1 MENELDK
8 AKLELINLY
17 LNIKIRTQDEVNSLT
32 EENLLLETEN
42 IYGLPLLDIIEY
54 IKSTIDIMVSIQVDS
69 KINDFKKSLNEDNNT
84 ATKYETLL
92 QKLVASLRQHN
103 AYCL

>member
-8 AKLELINLY
+8 AKLESINLY

-42 IYGLPLLDIIEY
+42 I
-54 IKSTIDIMVSIQVDS
+54 
-69 KINDFKKSLNEDNNT
+69 
-84 ATKYETLL
+84 
-92 QKLVASLRQHN
+92 
-103 AYCL
+103 

>member
-1 MENELDK
+1 MESELDK
-8 AKLELINLY
+8 VKLELINLY

-42 IYGLPLLDIIEY
+42 IFSLPISDIIEY
-54 IKSTIDIMVSIQVDS
+54 IKSTIDIIVSIRVDT
-69 KINDFKKSLNEDNNT
+69 KINDYKNSLNEDSNT

-92 QKLVASLRQHN
+92 QKLEASL
-103 AYCL
+103 

>member
-32 EENLLLETEN
+32 EETLLLETEN
-42 IYGLPLLDIIEY
+42 IYGLHLLDIKEC
-54 IKSTIDIMVSIQVDS
+54 IKSTIDIMV
-69 KINDFKKSLNEDNNT
+69 
-84 ATKYETLL
+84 
-92 QKLVASLRQHN
+92 
-103 AYCL
+103 

>member
-32 EENLLLETEN
+32 EENLLLETEKYLWTSFIRYN
-42 IYGLPLLDIIEY
+42 RIY
-54 IKSTIDIMVSIQVDS
+54 
-69 KINDFKKSLNEDNNT
+69 
-84 ATKYETLL
+84 
-92 QKLVASLRQHN
+92 
-103 AYCL
+103 